1 MGSIVVAGG
10 SAIDVGKHFLVVF
23 VFVFA
28 SLSASLRFHMQEKR
42 KERRKRFKRQDIMNK
57 NAKYKASTK
66 SVIRLSSR
74 HCKIFVLTASSLQG
88 LQLFRA
94 ILWHVLARRTFPV
107 HRPIWSLAA
116 LVCAGGRYIGHRKRL
131 PDPSVAS
138 DESICLVHATLL
150 SRHISICGPLLGK
163 PSF

>member
-1 MGSIVVAGG
+1 
-10 SAIDVGKHFLVVF
+10 
-23 VFVFA
+23 
-28 SLSASLRFHMQEKR
+28 
-42 KERRKRFKRQDIMNK
+42 MNK
-57 NAKYKASTK
+57 NEKYKASTK

-74 HCKIFVLTASSLQG
+74 HCKVFVLTASSLQG

-131 PDPSVAS
+131 QAMSPSVWRMRRYSPGIFPFAGP
-138 DESICLVHATLL
+138 CLANPALNLKPVHLVFNLMRYSTDPVSPWLQHLGLL
-150 SRHISICGPLLGK
+150 
-163 PSF
+163 